1 MRLQLTVFQE
11 RVYRM
16 KLIIIAGALA
26 FLLSIG
32 VTMFV
37 TGTFKKNNPQTVEE
51 TLPNEKTKQKIEQP
65 NTESVENPISTSNVT
80 ETENTVNYNG
90 TGTKSL
96 EMQVEKYK
104 AEVSAEEA
112 KLASIKSDVE
122 FAKTTKSSTG
132 KYLKLGKLY
141 SSMKAEDAAAVLSEL
156 EPSMTEHILSAM
168 NDRTAGKVMSSIA
181 SKNPSYAAT
190 VSKLLA
196 NVEDKPPSE
205 F

>member
-1 MRLQLTVFQE
+1 
-11 RVYRM
+11 M

-32 VTMFV
+32 VTMFF

-51 TLPNEKTKQKIEQP
+51 ALPNEKTTQKIGQP
-65 NTESVENPISTSNVT
+65 ITKSVENPISVSNVT
-80 ETENTVNYNG
+80 ETENTVNNN
-90 TGTKSL
+90 GTKSL

-112 KLASIKSDVE
+112 KLASVKSDVE
-122 FAKTTKSSTG
+122 SAKATKSSTG
-132 KYLKLGKLY
+132 KYQQLGKLY
-141 SSMKAEDAAAVLSEL
+141 SSMKAEDAAAVLCEL
-156 EPSMTEHILSAM
+156 EPSMTEHILCAM
-168 NDRTAGKVMSSIA
+168 NERNAGKVMSFIA
-181 SKNPSYAAT
+181 SKNPSYAAK

-196 NVEDKPPSE
+196 NAEDKSPSE

>member
-1 MRLQLTVFQE
+1 
-11 RVYRM
+11 M

-32 VTMFV
+32 VTMFF

-51 TLPNEKTKQKIEQP
+51 ALPNEKTKQKIVQP
-65 NTESVENPISTSNVT
+65 TTKSVENPISASNVT
-80 ETENTVNYNG
+80 KTENTVNYNG

-104 AEVSAEEA
+104 AEVSAEEV
-112 KLASIKSDVE
+112 KLASVKSDVK

-132 KYLKLGKLY
+132 KYLQLGKLY
-141 SSMKAEDAAAVLSEL
+141 NSMKAEDAAAVLCEL

-168 NDRTAGKVMSSIA
+168 NDRNAGKVMSSIA
-181 SKNPSYAAT
+181 SKNPSYAAK

>member
-1 MRLQLTVFQE
+1 
-11 RVYRM
+11 M

-32 VTMFV
+32 ATMFV

-51 TLPNEKTKQKIEQP
+51 TLPNEKNERKTEQP
-65 NTESVENPISTSNVT
+65 IAKSAENPISANNITEAKNIASN
-80 ETENTVNYNG
+80 NG
-90 TGTKSL
+90 TQSL

-112 KLASIKSDVE
+112 KLASVKSDVE
-122 FAKTTKSSTG
+122 SAKATKSSTI
-132 KYLKLGKLY
+132 KYQQLGKLY
-141 SSMKAEDAAAVLSEL
+141 SSMKAEDAATVLCEL
-156 EPSMTEHILSAM
+156 EPSMTEHILNAM
-168 NDRTAGKVMSSIA
+168 NDRNAGKVMSSIA
-181 SKNPSYAAT
+181 SKNPSYAAK

-196 NVEDKPPSE
+196 NIEDKSPSE